1 MPCVFCSS
9 SNHVLKDCDSQIG
22 NNIYDDVLHMMNL
35 NMFNIKYQATILSSY
50 TKPQLSF
57 LCMKVWRNSRGTK
70 AQLIERI
77 ISHFFI
83 IKTNAIHWNVGL
95 SFEVIH
101 NCIVAINLSYDCVYD
116 WVPAPRDVQLRHLLV
131 LVMEGFYIRRNG
143 FPRNGMGIGAYE
155 AMLEDIGADFESNY
169 LAMQQPH
176 QDDEPQ
182 VIAQPPAISHLKAL
196 EIQVTVDASLKT
208 KECDICFDTMPH
220 AKLGCSHEY
229 CIDCV
234 FGSAKVRTKSFITC
248 AMCRAEVSEVQ
259 VGSQLIKFNL
269 EKNIASV

>member
-22 NNIYDDVLHMMNL
+22 NNIYDDVIHMMTINV
-35 NMFNIKYQATILSSY
+35 FDIKYQATSLTSY

-57 LCMKVWRNSRGTK
+57 VCMKIQKKATGTK

-77 ISHFFI
+77 ISHFFTI
-83 IKTNAIHWNVGL
+83 RANVIHWNLGP
-95 SFEVIH
+95 SFDVVL
-101 NCIVAINLSYDCVYD
+101 NQIVAINLAYDYVYHWD
-116 WVPAPRDVQLRHLLV
+116 PSPRDAQLRHLLV
-131 LVMEGFYIRRNG
+131 LMMEGFYVRRNG
-143 FPRNGMGIGAYE
+143 FPRNGMLIGAYN
-155 AMLEDIGADFESNY
+155 AMLEDIGADFEGNY

-176 QDDEPQ
+176 QDD
-182 VIAQPPAISHLKAL
+182 HLKPL
-196 EIQVTVDASLKT
+196 EIQVTVDASLQT

-229 CIDCV
+229 CVDCV

-259 VGSQLIKFNL
+259 VGSQLMKFNL